1 MVELNDDAHRG
12 NHRRLSASILPAG
25 SVDADAV
32 AEMFELY
39 SQYYDGTSH
48 ELFEHDL
55 RDKDRVL
62 ILKTEAGTLAG
73 FSTLALLDLELPG
86 GTTRAIFSGDT
97 IIGREYWGTQ
107 ILAFTWIRLAGQIKA
122 EAPERPLFWFLI
134 VKGHRTYRYL
144 SAFSIDFFPRWNAPT
159 PPWAKSVMDGLA
171 RHRFGDSYDARRGIV
186 SFPQSRGHLNSEW
199 AAVEP
204 DERSREDVAF
214 FLAKNPCYADGD
226 ELVCLTELS
235 LQNLQPL
242 ARRIFQRGL
251 AE

>member
-1 MVELNDDAHRG
+1 MVVLNDHTRRDG
-12 NHRRLSASILPAG
+12 QRRLSASVLAAS
-25 SVDADAV
+25 SVDDDAV
-32 AEMFELY
+32 SEMFGLY
-39 SQYYDGTSH
+39 SRYYDGTSR

-62 ILKTEAGTLAG
+62 ILQTEAGALAG
-73 FSTLALLDLELPG
+73 FSTLALLDLELPS

-97 IIGREYWGTQ
+97 IIDREYWGTQ
-107 ILAFTWIRLAGQIKA
+107 MLAFTWIRLAGQIKA
-122 EAPERPLFWFLI
+122 QAPERPLFWFLI

-144 SAFSIDFFPRWNAPT
+144 SAFSIDFFPRWNAET
-159 PPWAKSVMDGLA
+159 PPWAKTVMDGLA

-186 SFPQSRGHLNSEW
+186 SFPQSRGHLKSEW
-199 AAVEP
+199 ATVEP
-204 DERSREDVAF
+204 DERSRPDVAF
-214 FLAKNPCYADGD
+214 FLAKNPGYADGD

-242 ARRIFQRGL
+242 ACRIFRQGL